1 MGNFTTVRI
10 TSNSA
15 KIRTGAGDKYSEL
28 LGAYVRRWDT
38 KYHTSDYKNGYYYIG
53 KIGGW
58 VSEADVSTE

>member
-28 LGAYVRRWDT
+28 LGADVRRWILSIIHRIIKTDT
-38 KYHTSDYKNGYYYIG
+38 IT
-53 KIGGW
+53 
-58 VSEADVSTE
+58 